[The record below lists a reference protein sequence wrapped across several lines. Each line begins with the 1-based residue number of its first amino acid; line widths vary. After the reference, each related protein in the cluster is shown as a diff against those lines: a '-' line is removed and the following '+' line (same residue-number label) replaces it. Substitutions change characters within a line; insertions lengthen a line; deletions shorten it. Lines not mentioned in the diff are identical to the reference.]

1 MKTAARRILL
11 LSAYDAVSHRLWR
24 ERLSRLFEQD
34 SWTQLTLAPRHF
46 SWRVRGNS
54 LLWALTEKE
63 TLEQDYDL
71 LIATSMVDLS
81 ALRGFVPSL
90 AQIPTLVYFHE
101 NQFAYPSNR
110 QTRPNVEH
118 QLVPLYAALCADHIA
133 FNSHYNRHTFLA
145 GAEALIKKLPDKI
158 PATCYQQLLQSTVV
172 PVPLA
177 QPAPSVAGKTE
188 GPLQVIWN
196 HRWEYD
202 KGPELLYQVVSKLI
216 EAKVPIRLHMV
227 GEKFKQ
233 IPAQFPKLIECLEN
247 YSKQC
252 GIPLG
257 RIGYIESKTDYADL
271 LASCDVVLSTAL
283 HDFQGL
289 AVQEA
294 CLAGCIPLA
303 PNDLAYPDYLPQ
315 RYLYPLQADDQ
326 NTAQVILE
334 HLSRLVAAKSLNAMP
349 PLVDLSAYMGPA
361 IITKYDEVFNT
372 LLAKEKAETR

>member
-1 MKTAARRILL
+1 MKPTTRRILL

-24 ERLSRLFEQD
+24 ERLARLFDQD
-34 SWTQLTLAPRHF
+34 SWTQLTLSPRHF
-46 SWRVRGNS
+46 SWRIRGNS
-54 LLWALTEKE
+54 LLWALTEKP

-81 ALRGFVPSL
+81 ALRGMVPSL

-101 NQFAYPSNR
+101 NQFAYPGNR

-133 FNSHYNRHTFLA
+133 FNSHYNRRTFLA
-145 GAEALIKKLPDKI
+145 GAAALIKKLPDKI
-158 PATCYQQLLQSTVV
+158 PASCYQQLLQSTVL

-177 QPAPSVAGKTE
+177 QAAPSLAGKTL
-188 GPLQVIWN
+188 GPLQVVWN

-202 KGPELLYQVVSKLI
+202 KGPELLYQVVIALI
-216 EAKVPIRLHMV
+216 EAKLPIRLHVV

-233 IPAQFPKLIECLEN
+233 IPAQFPKLIERLGN
-247 YSKQC
+247 YSELS

-257 RIGYIESKTDYADL
+257 RIGYIESKADYADL

-303 PNDLAYPDYLPQ
+303 PNNLAYPDYLPQ
-315 RYLYPLQADDQ
+315 GYLYSLQADDQ
-326 NTAQVILE
+326 KTAQVILQ
-334 HLSRLVAAKSLNAMP
+334 HLNRLIAAKRQNAMP
-349 PLVDLSAYMGPA
+349 PLVDLSAYLGVA
-361 IITKYDEVFNT
+361 ITTQYDEVFSR
-372 LLAKEKAETR
+372 LLAKEKN